1 MQLDAWTQSVRV
13 LCPAKRAARERGS
26 TRTMAAPSAV
36 PISFNA
42 TASSYI
48 AHVRLPQSL
57 MQKLEAEG
65 ASDMSISLSEGVLS
79 VGGESYQLDAVPE
92 EGSFDG

>member
-1 MQLDAWTQSVRV
+1 
-13 LCPAKRAARERGS
+13 
-26 TRTMAAPSAV
+26 MAAPSFV

-48 AHVRLPQSL
+48 AHVRLPPGL

-65 ASDMSISLSEGVLS
+65 ASDMSISLSEGDTFCGWGELS
-79 VGGESYQLDAVPE
+79 A
-92 EGSFDG
+92 